1 MMCAMAT
8 EQSVHVM
15 SAVKVVH
22 LSVLVLI
29 FEKRTITVENS
40 DPGPFYNG

>member
-1 MMCAMAT
+1 MAT

-29 FEKRTITVENS
+29 FEKTNNNS
-40 DPGPFYNG
+40 